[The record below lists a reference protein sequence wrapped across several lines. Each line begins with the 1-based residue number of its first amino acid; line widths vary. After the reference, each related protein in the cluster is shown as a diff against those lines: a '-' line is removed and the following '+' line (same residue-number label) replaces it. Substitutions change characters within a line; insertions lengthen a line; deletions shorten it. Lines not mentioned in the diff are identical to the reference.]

1 MRTMVR
7 EASIA
12 LSMPADGTR
21 AYKGVRFSVG
31 GRQAP
36 LARVA
41 SGRMLASVDTI
52 SVWAFGDLDGADQ
65 MAGHMASVDDAALV
79 RWPPGRRMPSTRHL
93 GAIDG
98 PGALWWGVLLGV
110 LFLAPLAGPTLGAA
124 AGAVAGGLAEF
135 GLGDDFVLEV
145 RETVMPGTSA
155 LFAVSSRAAADRVA
169 LELGAPAI
177 RAELRYALSQLS

>member
-1 MRTMVR
+1 
-7 EASIA
+7 
-12 LSMPADGTR
+12 MPADDTPP
-21 AYKGVRFSVG
+21 YKGVRFSLG
-31 GRQAP
+31 GGQAS

-52 SVWAFGDLDGADQ
+52 SVWAFGELDGADQ

-110 LFLAPLAGPTLGAA
+110 VFLAPLAGPTLGAA

-135 GLGDDFVLEV
+135 GLGDDFILEV

-155 LFAVSSRAAADRVA
+155 LFAVSSRTAADRLA
-169 LELGAPAI
+169 LELGTPVV
-177 RAELRYALSQLS
+177 RAELRFALTEL